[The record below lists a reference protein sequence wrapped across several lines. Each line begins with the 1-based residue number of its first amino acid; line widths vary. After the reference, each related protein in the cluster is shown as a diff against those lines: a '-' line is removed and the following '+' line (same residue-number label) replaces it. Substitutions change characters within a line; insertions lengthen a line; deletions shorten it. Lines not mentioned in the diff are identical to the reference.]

1 MLILHRR
8 VLDVLS
14 LGDDEAASL
23 GVNVARARLTIVV
36 AATLGTAA
44 AVVGERADRVR
55 RDHRP
60 AHDPAPRL
68 DELPRRDPALAL
80 AGAGFLVLADVLAR
94 TILSPAELPI
104 GVVTAFFGAPFFAVV
119 LRTLEGDA
127 VIETRDLWVRFG
139 PVAAVR
145 GLSLRAESGG
155 WTALIGPN
163 GAGKTSAL
171 RALAGL
177 VPFDGEIRI
186 EEQDVRRLGRRALA
200 RLVAFVPQKPETP
213 PELTVA
219 EYVLLG
225 RTPHISY
232 LGGEGRRD
240 RDAAARAL
248 RRLDL
253 EEFAQRPLGS
263 LSGGE
268 LQRAVLA
275 RALAQ
280 EARVLLLDEPTTSL
294 DLGRQ
299 QLVLELVDELRQDGL
314 TVVTTLHDLTLA
326 GQYAEHVVLLDGGS
340 VVAEGAAAE
349 VLSAPNLAAHYGA
362 NVRVIED
369 EHGVFV
375 VPVAL
380 AAPVAGL
387 GACDRRLRDLAG
399 VADGARSP
407 PMRN

>member
-1 MLILHRR
+1 
-8 VLDVLS
+8 
-14 LGDDEAASL
+14 
-23 GVNVARARLTIVV
+23 
-36 AATLGTAA
+36 
-44 AVVGERADRVR
+44 
-55 RDHRP
+55 
-60 AHDPAPRL
+60 
-68 DELPRRDPALAL
+68 
-80 AGAGFLVLADVLAR
+80 
-94 TILSPAELPI
+94 
-104 GVVTAFFGAPFFAVV
+104 
-119 LRTLEGDA
+119 

-145 GLSLRAESGG
+145 GVSLKTQSGG

-177 VPFDGEIRI
+177 VPFDGEVRI
-186 EEQDVRRLGRRALA
+186 EGQDARDLGRRALA
-200 RLVAFVPQKPETP
+200 RLVALVPQKPETP
-213 PELTVA
+213 PALTVA

-232 LGGEGRRD
+232 LGGEGKRD

-314 TVVTTLHDLTLA
+314 TVVTTMHDLTLA
-326 GQYAEHVVLLDGGS
+326 GQYAEHVVLLDAGS
-340 VVAEGAAAE
+340 VMAEGAAAD
-349 VLSAPNLAAHYGA
+349 VLSGPILAAHYGA
-362 NVRVIED
+362 DVRVIED

-375 VPVAL
+375 VPV
-380 AAPVAGL
+380 
-387 GACDRRLRDLAG
+387 RR
-399 VADGARSP
+399 
-407 PMRN
+407 

>member
-1 MLILHRR
+1 M
-8 VLDVLS
+8 
-14 LGDDEAASL
+14 
-23 GVNVARARLTIVV
+23 
-36 AATLGTAA
+36 
-44 AVVGERADRVR
+44 
-55 RDHRP
+55 
-60 AHDPAPRL
+60 
-68 DELPRRDPALAL
+68 
-80 AGAGFLVLADVLAR
+80 
-94 TILSPAELPI
+94 
-104 GVVTAFFGAPFFAVV
+104 
-119 LRTLEGDA
+119 
-127 VIETRDLWVRFG
+127 IETRDLWVRFG
-139 PVAAVR
+139 PTAAVR
-145 GLSLRAESGG
+145 GLSLTAESGG

-177 VPFDGEIRI
+177 VAFDGEVRI

-213 PELTVA
+213 PALTVS

-232 LGGEGRRD
+232 LGAEGKRD

-268 LQRAVLA
+268 LQRTVLA

-314 TVVTTLHDLTLA
+314 TVVTTMHDLTLA
-326 GQYAEHVVLLDGGS
+326 GQYAEHIVLLDRGS
-340 VVAEGAAAE
+340 VVAEGSAAD
-349 VLSAPNLAAHYGA
+349 VLSAPNVATHYGA

-369 EHGVFV
+369 EHGVFIL
-375 VPVAL
+375 PV
-380 AAPVAGL
+380 
-387 GACDRRLRDLAG
+387 RR
-399 VADGARSP
+399 
-407 PMRN
+407 